1 MGWGCEDGEWRIEK
15 EKTQCWTHEAWD
27 PCEIPN
33 RDILAWSSARR
44 AEWETQPCG
53 SALYKNSIES
63 HECGWSYRVRTH
75 RNEMSQGWI
84 LRNCHQRRDHKCS
97 QDFVDERGER
107 PFRNVSSEWPPSL
120 SFLVRNSYVLI
131 SYYRC
136 NQLSQT
142 QWLKTVQTYLLK
154 FLEVR
159 SL

>member
-1 MGWGCEDGEWRIEK
+1 MRSQ
-15 EKTQCWTHEAWD
+15 T
-27 PCEIPN
+27 EIFWPGALQGGLSERHN
-33 RDILAWSSARR
+33 LVD
-44 AEWETQPCG
+44 QPCIKTA
-53 SALYKNSIES
+53 SKATNVDEVIES
-63 HECGWSYRVRTH
+63 EHTGMRCPKAD
-75 RNEMSQGWI
+75 
-84 LRNCHQRRDHKCS
+84 QRRDHKRS

-142 QWLKTVQTYLLK
+142 QWLKTIQTYLLK